1 MKHLLFVV
9 LENSK
14 ETSDI
19 IHEISHH
26 GYNGTIISSTSL
38 HHILEDEKE
47 DALHFI
53 SLSHLSP
60 EYLVQN
66 TTIYFLLDDDKVR
79 EVQEIIREL
88 THGFTTTKGGMFTTP
103 IDSYEGSF

>member
-19 IHEISHH
+19 IHEISGH
-26 GYNGTIISSTSL
+26 GYNGTVISSKSL
-38 HHILEDEKE
+38 KHVLEDDKE
-47 DALHFI
+47 DVLHFI
-53 SLSHLSP
+53 SLSHLTP
-60 EYLVQN
+60 ENLSQN
-66 TTIYFLLDDDKVR
+66 TTIYFLLDDEKVK
-79 EVQEIIREL
+79 EVQEIIRRR
-88 THGFTTTKGGMFTTP
+88 TNGFTSTKGGMFTSP